1 MAHWSTNVG
10 RGAIRFYLPL
20 NVELPNEFFSQAVV
34 VAKDVPGRER
44 LRARLEEEL
53 AEKVPSAI
61 SRVSLL
67 ELGPPVGWPVQ
78 YRVSGPDP
86 HEVRAIAQRL
96 AQMLGGNSQLEA
108 HQFRLDRTG
117 THDTRSHRSG
127 SGAPPGPEFSGIGHC
142 PQHRGVRNGR
152 DAGAR

>member
-1 MAHWSTNVG
+1 MSGAEPYVSICRSTSNCPMSSS
-10 RGAIRFYLPL
+10 RKRL
-20 NVELPNEFFSQAVV
+20 S

-96 AQMLGGNSQLEA
+96 AQMLGGNSQLKRINFDWIEPA
-108 HQFRLDRTG
+108 RTIRV
-117 THDTRSHRSG
+117 HID
-127 SGAPPGPEFSGIGHC
+127 
-142 PQHRGVRNGR
+142 Q
-152 DAGAR
+152 DQARFWA